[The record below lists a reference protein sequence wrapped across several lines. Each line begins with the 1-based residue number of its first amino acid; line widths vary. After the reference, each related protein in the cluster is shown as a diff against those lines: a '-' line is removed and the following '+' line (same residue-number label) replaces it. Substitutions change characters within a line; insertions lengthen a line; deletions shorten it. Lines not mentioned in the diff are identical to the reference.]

1 MNTYKKVFI
10 SQPMR
15 DRTPEQIISE
25 RNYAEDWAK
34 RVLGAVD
41 VIDSYFVDNANVLKN
56 KAVYD
61 LGRSI
66 LLLSQADIVML
77 LPGWEDARGC
87 KIEAQI
93 ALSYGI
99 PVIAIVKDVED

>member
-25 RNYAEDWAK
+25 RNYTEGWVK

-77 LPGWEDARGC
+77 LPGWEDAHDC